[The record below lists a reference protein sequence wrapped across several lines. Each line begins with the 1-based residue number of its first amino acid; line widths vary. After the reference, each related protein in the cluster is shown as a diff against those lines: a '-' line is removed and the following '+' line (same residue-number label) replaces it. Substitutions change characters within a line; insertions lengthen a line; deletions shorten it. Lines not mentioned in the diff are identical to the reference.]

1 MNQSLM
7 FVLLLLLLDYPCEG
21 LKGKAE
27 LTAWLR
33 MLRDIS
39 SHLGCHLPAL
49 GKPCHLCDCFYEQK
63 EDNKQLQVIKMMF
76 PKLS

>member
-27 LTAWLR
+27 LTA
-33 MLRDIS
+33 
-39 SHLGCHLPAL
+39 
-49 GKPCHLCDCFYEQK
+49 
-63 EDNKQLQVIKMMF
+63 
-76 PKLS
+76 